1 MTAATATLNQ
11 DAARALTLG
20 EERAHANGHHA
31 MIGAEYILY
40 GIFAHFEQEP
50 NGFKRMMTLEPFG
63 FVTAEMIMSRIVLIP
78 HHSDSDDD
86 LMRCECYEAVLTLV
100 FEKAQLNDSPVVDLC
115 DLMLAIT
122 RDKNSL
128 AFNILNHFMGG
139 TLE

>member
-1 MTAATATLNQ
+1 MTAATATLKE

-20 EERAHANGHHA
+20 EESAHANGHHA
-31 MIGAEYILY
+31 MVGAEYILY
-40 GIFAHFEQEP
+40 GIFALFEQEP
-50 NGFKRMMTLEPFG
+50 NGFKRMMTLDPFN

-78 HHSDSDDD
+78 RHSDSDDD
-86 LMRCECYEAVLTLV
+86 LMRCECYETVLFRV
-100 FEKAQLNDSPVVDLC
+100 FEKAQHRGSSSISLD

-122 RDKNSL
+122 QDKDSL